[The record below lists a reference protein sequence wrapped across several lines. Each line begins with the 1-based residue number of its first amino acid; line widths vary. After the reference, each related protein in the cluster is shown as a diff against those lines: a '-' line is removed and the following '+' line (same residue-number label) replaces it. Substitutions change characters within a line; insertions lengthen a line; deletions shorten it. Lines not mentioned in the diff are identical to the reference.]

1 MPRSVQITKEK
12 ILTAALDVLIR
23 DGYLAVNIKSIAK
36 ELKCSTQPIAW
47 QFGNMDNMREALTQE
62 AVAYANQK
70 MMPSSTNC
78 IEAFWQIGYAYINLA
93 FDTPNLF
100 RFVYMG
106 ESKNYCRGGFNSILT
121 DKGNAV
127 LIEGLCQYLDVT
139 KEQAD
144 ILFQRMIVY
153 THGIVSLVVA
163 GIFNRESFW
172 FGFAFS
178 YGYSF
183 RYRGYYVKY
192 NRGINFY
199 EKDFSKKGKKENANV
214 IFHIMCNNFADF
226 FNRCIFS
233 YL

>member
-12 ILTAALDVLIR
+12 ILIAALDILIR
-23 DGYLAVNIKSIAK
+23 DGYSTVNIKSIAK

-62 AVAYANQK
+62 AVIYANQK
-70 MMPSSTNC
+70 MMPTSTNC

-121 DKGNAV
+121 DRGNTV
-127 LIEGLCQYLDVT
+127 LIDQLYQYLNIS

-144 ILFQRMIVY
+144 MLFQRMIVY
-153 THGIVSLVVA
+153 THGMVSLVVA
-163 GIFNRESFW
+163 GVLNCTKEQV
-172 FGFAFS
+172 
-178 YGYSF
+178 YSI
-183 RYRGYYVKY
+183 V
-192 NRGINFY
+192 
-199 EKDFSKKGKKENANV
+199 KDFASDLLSLTG
-214 IFHIMCNNFADF
+214 ADLDIQAIIS
-226 FNRCIFS
+226 NIAEV
-233 YL
+233 

>member
-23 DGYLAVNIKSIAK
+23 EGYSAVSIKSIAR
-36 ELKCSTQPIAW
+36 ELNCSTQPIAW
-47 QFGNMDNMREALTQE
+47 QFGNMANMREALTKE

-70 MMPSSTNC
+70 MMPTSTNC
-78 IEAFWQIGYAYINLA
+78 IEAFSQIGYGYINLA

-127 LIEGLCQYLDVT
+127 LIDKLYQYLNIS

-144 ILFQRMIVY
+144 MLFQRMIVY
-153 THGIVSLVVA
+153 THGMVSLVVA
-163 GIFNRESFW
+163 GVLNCTKEQVYSIVKN
-172 FGFAFS
+172 FGLDLLSLTDTALDIRAAIS
-178 YGYSF
+178 NITE
-183 RYRGYYVKY
+183 V
-192 NRGINFY
+192 
-199 EKDFSKKGKKENANV
+199 
-214 IFHIMCNNFADF
+214 
-226 FNRCIFS
+226 
-233 YL
+233 

>member
-47 QFGNMDNMREALTQE
+47 QYGNMDNMREALTQE
-62 AVAYANQK
+62 AVIYANQK
-70 MMPSSTNC
+70 MMPTSTNC

-121 DKGNAV
+121 DKGNAA
-127 LIEGLCQYLDVT
+127 LIDKLYQYLNISR
-139 KEQAD
+139 EQAD
-144 ILFQRMIVY
+144 MLFQRMLVY

-163 GIFNRESFW
+163 GVLNCTKEQV
-172 FGFAFS
+172 
-178 YGYSF
+178 YSI
-183 RYRGYYVKY
+183 V
-192 NRGINFY
+192 
-199 EKDFSKKGKKENANV
+199 KDFA
-214 IFHIMCNNFADF
+214 ADL
-226 FNRCIFS
+226 FS
-233 YL
+233 LTGVDLDIPSIISNITEV

>member
-47 QFGNMDNMREALTQE
+47 QFGNMDNMREALTKE

-70 MMPSSTNC
+70 MMPTSTNC
-78 IEAFWQIGYAYINLA
+78 IEAFWQVGYAYINLA

-106 ESKNYCRGGFNSILT
+106 ESKNYCRGGFDSILT
-121 DKGNAV
+121 DSGNAV
-127 LIEGLCQYLDVT
+127 LIDKLCKYLDISR
-139 KEQAD
+139 KQAD
-144 ILFQRMIVY
+144 MLLQRMIVY

-163 GIFNRESFW
+163 GVLNCTKEQVYSIVKE
-172 FGFAFS
+172 FGSDLLSLAGTALDIEAVMS
-178 YGYSF
+178 NIIE
-183 RYRGYYVKY
+183 V
-192 NRGINFY
+192 
-199 EKDFSKKGKKENANV
+199 
-214 IFHIMCNNFADF
+214 
-226 FNRCIFS
+226 
-233 YL
+233 

>member
-12 ILTAALDVLIR
+12 ILTAALDILIR
-23 DGYLAVNIKSIAK
+23 DGYPTVNIKSIAK

-62 AVAYANQK
+62 AVIYANQK
-70 MMPSSTNC
+70 MMPTSTNC

-93 FDTPNLF
+93 FDMPNLF

-121 DKGNAV
+121 DRGNAV
-127 LIEGLCQYLDVT
+127 LIDQLYQYLNIS

-163 GIFNRESFW
+163 GVLNCTKEQV
-172 FGFAFS
+172 
-178 YGYSF
+178 YSI
-183 RYRGYYVKY
+183 V
-192 NRGINFY
+192 
-199 EKDFSKKGKKENANV
+199 KDFASDLLSLMG
-214 IFHIMCNNFADF
+214 ADLDIQAIIS
-226 FNRCIFS
+226 NIAEV
-233 YL
+233 

>member
-47 QFGNMDNMREALTQE
+47 QFGYMDNMREALTKE

-70 MMPSSTNC
+70 MMPTSTNC
-78 IEAFWQIGYAYINLA
+78 IEAFWQVGYAYINLA

-106 ESKNYCRGGFNSILT
+106 ESKNYCRGGFDSILT
-121 DKGNAV
+121 DSGNAV
-127 LIEGLCQYLDVT
+127 LIDKLCKYLDISR
-139 KEQAD
+139 KQAD
-144 ILFQRMIVY
+144 MLLQRMIVY

-163 GIFNRESFW
+163 GVLNCTKEQVYSIVKE
-172 FGFAFS
+172 FGSDLLSLTGTALDIEAVMS
-178 YGYSF
+178 NIIE
-183 RYRGYYVKY
+183 V
-192 NRGINFY
+192 
-199 EKDFSKKGKKENANV
+199 
-214 IFHIMCNNFADF
+214 
-226 FNRCIFS
+226 
-233 YL
+233 

>member
-12 ILTAALDVLIR
+12 ILTAALDILIR
-23 DGYLAVNIKSIAK
+23 DGYSTVNIKSIAK

-62 AVAYANQK
+62 AVIYANQK
-70 MMPSSTNC
+70 MMPTSTNC

-121 DKGNAV
+121 DRGNAV
-127 LIEGLCQYLDVT
+127 LIDQLYQYLNIS

-144 ILFQRMIVY
+144 MLFQRMIVY

-163 GIFNRESFW
+163 GVLNCTKEQV
-172 FGFAFS
+172 
-178 YGYSF
+178 YSI
-183 RYRGYYVKY
+183 V
-192 NRGINFY
+192 
-199 EKDFSKKGKKENANV
+199 KDFASALLSLTG
-214 IFHIMCNNFADF
+214 ADLDIQAIIS
-226 FNRCIFS
+226 NIAEV
-233 YL
+233 

>member
-12 ILTAALDVLIR
+12 ILIAALDILIR
-23 DGYLAVNIKSIAK
+23 DGYSRVNIKSIAK

-47 QFGNMDNMREALTQE
+47 QFSNMDNMREALTQE
-62 AVAYANQK
+62 AVIYANQK
-70 MMPSSTNC
+70 MMPTSTNC

-121 DKGNAV
+121 DRGNTV
-127 LIEGLCQYLDVT
+127 LIDQLYQYLNIS

-144 ILFQRMIVY
+144 MLFQRMIVY

-163 GIFNRESFW
+163 GVLNCTKEQV
-172 FGFAFS
+172 
-178 YGYSF
+178 YSI
-183 RYRGYYVKY
+183 V
-192 NRGINFY
+192 
-199 EKDFSKKGKKENANV
+199 KDFASDLLSLTG
-214 IFHIMCNNFADF
+214 ADLDIQAIIS
-226 FNRCIFS
+226 NIAEV
-233 YL
+233 